1 MILDMNVLLGRWP
14 YARLGYEGADD
25 MLRLMDRAGIDRAV
39 VTSLDS
45 VFYYDAEVGNHD
57 VGQACRQHPDRL
69 LPFAIINPNLAR
81 WREHLACCVQEYGAK
96 GIKIHPDYHRFDLVL
111 GNGHRT
117 EGEELM
123 AEARRLGLPVYLQTS
138 LFDMRHHPGYC
149 FVWEVPVADV
159 ARALERY
166 RENTFIIGGA
176 RWFSSVVQELLKL
189 THGSSVAQYFVATDG
204 LGGPY
209 DGIGELVGR
218 IGASRFLFSSR
229 TPLLYSEASKE
240 MIEQSKLSDEDKKG
254 ILGLNAAR
262 LLGLDA

>member
-14 YARLGYEGADD
+14 FARLGYEGVDD
-25 MLRLMDRAGIDRAV
+25 ILRLMDRAGIDRAV
-39 VTSLDS
+39 ATSLDS

-57 VGQACRQHPDRL
+57 VGLACRQHPDRL
-69 LPFAIINPNLAR
+69 MPFAVINPNLAR
-81 WREHLACCVQEYGAK
+81 WREHLARCVGEYGVK
-96 GIKIHPDYHRFDLVL
+96 GIKLHPDYHKFDLL
-111 GNGHRT
+111 PGRGHRA

-123 AEARRLGLPVYLQTS
+123 AEARRLGLPVYVQTS

-149 FVWEVPVADV
+149 FVWEVPVVDV

-166 RENTFIIGGA
+166 RDNTFIIGGA
-176 RWFSSVVQELLKL
+176 RWFSSVVQELAKL
-189 THGSSVAQYFVATDG
+189 TEGSRVAPYYVATDG

-209 DGIGELVGR
+209 DGIGDLAKQ

-240 MIEQSKLSDEDKKG
+240 MIEQSRLSDVERQG
-254 ILGLNAAR
+254 VLGLNAAR
-262 LLGLDA
+262 LLGLEA